1 MEREDKSTTLPGK
14 KDTKAIDKKAK
25 QKHDLSGSM
34 LNLFDKFQ
42 LEDQT
47 ILEEEKFEDTKGV
60 IISRKSKND
69 RQHREHSD
77 QKTIG

>member
-25 QKHDLSGSM
+25 QKHDLSDYM
-34 LNLFDKFQ
+34 LNLFDKIQ

-60 IISRKSKND
+60 IISRKSKKD
-69 RQHREHSD
+69 RQHSD